1 MIQAVWNTVTSYFET
16 IFNTIAGIFSA
27 ITSVLRGDF
36 ESAWEAIKGVFVG
49 WGDFF
54 SGLLQ
59 NLLDVFGGVVDIF
72 IDVGSDIID
81 GIKQG
86 IANAWDGLVSWFE
99 NLWDSLFGNRSV
111 DVDVDVNESSSS
123 DRPQGGGVASLPRS
137 VNGSYA
143 TGLDYVPFD
152 GFIAE
157 LHEGERI
164 LTAEEAKKY
173 NSGGITVIQNIYSQ
187 AKNAAELM
195 QEARNQQRKAVL
207 LGNV

>member
-1 MIQAVWNTVTSYFET
+1 MKNSVVAVP
-16 IFNTIAGIFSA
+16 AGLSA
-27 ITSVLRGDF
+27 ECVAL
-36 ESAWEAIKGVFVG
+36 AWEAVKGVFED
-49 WGDFF
+49 WGEFF

-59 NLLDVFGGVVDIF
+59 NLREIFEGVIEFFAEVGGDI
-72 IDVGSDIID
+72 VG

-86 IANAWDGLVSWFE
+86 ISDAWDGLVSWFE
-99 NLWDSLFGNRSV
+99 GLWDSLFGNRSV
-111 DVDVDVNESSSS
+111 DVDVDVNENGSS